1 LTRDLQKAQPW
12 RPADATSNINAI
24 ARGNVQLTYK
34 EHAVMRLKERALT
47 TGDALHVM
55 KNGFVYESAQ
65 ESTRKGCY
73 KYSIECTT
81 PNSNQR
87 SLRVVV
93 IPGIDPRIL
102 KIITVMWVDE

>member
-1 LTRDLQKAQPW
+1 MRIMQKPQPW
-12 RPADATSNINAI
+12 APADATTNIRAI
-24 ARGNVQLTYK
+24 ARCNVQLTYK
-34 EHAVMRLKERALT
+34 EHAKQRLGERGLT
-47 TGDALHVM
+47 TGDALYVL
-55 KNGFVYESAQ
+55 KNGFVYEPAQ
-65 ESTRKGCY
+65 NSTRNGCY

-93 IPGIDPRIL
+93 IPGLDPRML